1 MVGVG
6 ICATASPAA
15 ASDDEVLAAVFVGVG
30 AVDLSFVVRDSVL
43 FAQDKRESF
52 RPNDIAEVVWNA
64 PQAAIFHGMLGALYV
79 DEGEEAFAGLHVPVM
94 ITSATTAHGAWS
106 LAAPDAARST
116 RFLGSTAFGV
126 NAALSTA
133 AISMY
138 FTDRNH
144 SQEII
149 GVYMAGLSL
158 ANGSASFYLSVE
170 DPAYRTMWL
179 AQGAWSSLLVLHGV
193 AAAFGA
199 FEDVDF
205 SEMASVTLAPGSMG
219 APFPGAPETPGLSL
233 TGTF

>member
-1 MVGVG
+1 MV
-6 ICATASPAA
+6 ATAISATATPAA
-15 ASDDEVLAAVFVGVG
+15 ADDDELIAAVVGGMG
-30 AVDLSFVVRDSVL
+30 AIDLSFVVRDAVL
-43 FAQDKRESF
+43 FAQDKRESY

-64 PQAAIFHGMLGALYV
+64 PQAVVFHGMLGALYV
-79 DEGEEAFAGLHVPVM
+79 DEGEEAFAGLHVPAM

-133 AISMY
+133 AIAMY
-138 FTDRNH
+138 FDDRNH
-144 SQEII
+144 EQEII
-149 GVYMAGLSL
+149 GVYMAGLSI
-158 ANGSASFYLSVE
+158 ANGSASFYLSEE

-179 AQGAWSSLLVLHGV
+179 GQGAWSSLLVLHGV

-199 FEDVDF
+199 FEEVDL
-205 SEMASVTLAPGSMG
+205 SEMASVTLAPGSLG
-219 APFPGAPETPGLSL
+219 APIPGAPETPGMML